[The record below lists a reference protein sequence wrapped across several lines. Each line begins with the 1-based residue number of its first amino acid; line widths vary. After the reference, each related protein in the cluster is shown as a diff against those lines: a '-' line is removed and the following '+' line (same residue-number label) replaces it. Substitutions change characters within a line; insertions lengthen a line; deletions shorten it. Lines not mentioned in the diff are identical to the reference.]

1 MDSRIQSTN
10 TLQQGAKIPAVGL
23 GTWQS
28 KPNEVREAVKAAL
41 LAGYRHIDTALA
53 YGNEHEVGQGIK
65 DSGVPR
71 EEIWITTKLDNP
83 WHKRVEEGI
92 TSSLKDL
99 GVDYI
104 DLYLMHWPSSTD
116 PDDLKKHYPDWDFVK
131 TWEQLQKLPASG
143 RVKNIGVSNFA
154 IKNLEKL
161 LNDPTCKT
169 VPAVNQVELHPNNP
183 SPKLIDYCKSKDIHC
198 TAYSCLGST
207 NSPLAKDETLAK
219 IAEAKGKSTAQVLL
233 VWGLQRGTS
242 VIPKSVTASRIED
255 NFKLDFTL
263 TDEEM
268 QKLSSLPDR
277 FKVCGDAW
285 LPVKVFFGDDE

>member
-1 MDSRIQSTN
+1 M
-10 TLQQGAKIPAVGL
+10 PAVGL

-99 GVDYI
+99 GVDYV

-116 PDDLKKHYPDWDFVK
+116 PDDLKKHYPDWDFVN
-131 TWEQLQKLPASG
+131 TWQELQKLPASG

-161 LNDPTCKT
+161 LNDPSCKT
-169 VPAVNQVELHPNNP
+169 VPAVNQIELHPNNP

-219 IAEAKGKSTAQVLL
+219 IAKNKGKSTAQVLL

-263 TDEEM
+263 DDEEM
-268 QKLSSLPDR
+268 KQLSSLPDR
-277 FKVCGDAW
+277 FKVCGDSW